1 MTTLSPT
8 SNDSADRRTL
18 PIFRLAFV
26 PQPSLERLDNLA
38 KGLLGIDNYSLQ
50 EVNGRRML
58 RSKTRLIEV
67 DNEKGA
73 VWAADQAELWNPRA
87 KPQLPNMERAQE
99 IADEF
104 MKKNALLPSQELDGL
119 FVVEP
124 LGPAGSYISILDKN
138 TGEREK
144 SQLDYRVRYNIRMI
158 VKDPETGSELKVPVI
173 SGMGKFAVTIGD
185 AGRVIAY
192 NSTWLPIDAIET
204 HAVYIPRNVAD
215 QRFKKLTSK
224 LNIESFDADLAYA
237 FAQSPGK
244 KSSYLYPVWTYR
256 ATGNIKGHK
265 FPLRII
271 IIPATEFGPQ
281 SLPYEPQPRR
291 TKRMIPRSWETVK
304 RRGLRSINPY
314 EGATSWIGEIGGLG
328 GSKNNAQ
335 GFVDGLR
342 DAGWNV
348 NFNWGDCNA
357 WESDWHEN
365 DDYYVDAADF
375 VFYTGHAYLDGWNLV
390 NPADCS
396 ADFLTS
402 PEPGGPPDRWG
413 RQDLEW
419 FIVAACGPLQD
430 DILAAGGGDVLE
442 RWRGSFDGMHI
453 LMGYG
458 AITFDNEEEG
468 QRVIQYARE
477 GQTIVN
483 AWFRTAQEIQP
494 SDNGAGAPDGPIVY
508 VGAMW
513 VGKSGESD
521 PVNDHIWGYGSVAP
535 DPKNFDFLACMWVPC

>member
-1 MTTLSPT
+1 MTITPQT
-8 SNDSADRRTL
+8 SSQSTDRKSL
-18 PIFRLAFV
+18 PVFRLTPAASAS
-26 PQPSLERLDNLA
+26 PERLDNLA
-38 KGLLGIDNYSLQ
+38 KGLFGIDNYSLHD
-50 EVNGRRML
+50 VNGRRTL
-58 RSKTRLIEV
+58 RSKTHLIEV
-67 DNEKGA
+67 DNERGA
-73 VWAADQAELWNPRA
+73 IWSADRAELWNPRA
-87 KPQLPNMERAQE
+87 KPQLPDLERVQQ

-104 MKKNALLPSQELDGL
+104 MKKNTLLPSEEQENF

-124 LGPAGSYISILDKN
+124 LGPAGSYITILDKN

-144 SQLDYRVRYNIRMI
+144 RQLDYRVRYSIRMI
-158 VKDPETGSELKVPVI
+158 VKDPDTGSELKVPVI
-173 SGMGKFAVTIGD
+173 SGMGKFAITIGD

-192 NSTWLPIDAIET
+192 NSTWLPVDAIET
-204 HAVYIPRNVAD
+204 YATYIPRDIAN

-224 LNIESFDADLAYA
+224 LNVESYEANLAYA
-237 FAQSPGK
+237 FIQSPDK
-244 KSSYLYPVWTYR
+244 KSSYLYPVWAYR
-256 ATGNIKGHK
+256 AIGNIKGHK
-265 FPLRII
+265 IPLRII
-271 IIPATEFGPQ
+271 TIPATEFGLHQ
-281 SLPYEPQPRR
+281 QRYEPQPKR
-291 TKRMIPRSWETVK
+291 TKRMMPRSWETLK
-304 RRGLRSINPY
+304 KRGLRSINPY

-328 GSKNNAQ
+328 GSRNNAQ

-342 DAGWNV
+342 DAGWNI

-357 WESDWHEN
+357 WETDWHEN

-390 NPADCS
+390 NPSDCDADY
-396 ADFLTS
+396 LTS

-442 RWRGSFDGMHI
+442 RWRGAFDGLHI

-468 QRVIQYARE
+468 RRVVQYARE
-477 GQTIVN
+477 GETLVN
-483 AWFRTAQEIQP
+483 AWIRTAQEIQP
-494 SDNGAGAPDGPIVY
+494 SDNGAGAPDGPTVY

-513 VGKSGESD
+513 VGKTGKPD
-521 PVNDHIWGYGSVAP
+521 PVNDHLWGYGSVAP
-535 DPKNFDFLACMWVPC
+535 DPKDFDFLACMWVPC